1 MRDDGEEITK
11 LQDLQ
16 GKTLPGIKADY
27 ALTVLKEHYPELKIL
42 NMTELGNVQSN

>member
-11 LQDLQ
+11 LQDLH
-16 GKTLPGIKADY
+16 GKTLAGIKADY

-42 NMTELGNVQSN
+42 EYDSIGECAE